1 MSVPS
6 ETSPASPDVTF
17 TNVGAARWWHRGVFA
32 SQTAYVTLAL
42 LALIVVMS
50 FASPYFLTEGNL
62 QNVAK
67 NFSFIAIATLGIT
80 FVIITGGIDLSVGSL
95 MCFAAMITSMVMTSL
110 STPGMPLSSLFVHLA
125 ADGKTVVANVPGL
138 ILIVSVLAG
147 LVVSLIVGLING
159 VCVALLGLSPFVT
172 TLGMLSIVRGLGYV
186 ISNGKGSFP
195 GGPDAD
201 YFYAL
206 TQGDVYGVPAPF
218 IYLILLALL
227 MALVLHHTTFGRHVF
242 AIGGNEKAA
251 ELTGV
256 SVPRVKIEVYVV
268 GALAAGL
275 QGIII
280 SGWLG
285 SAPANMATSYELNV
299 IAAAVIG
306 GANLAGGIGGPL
318 GAIVGCVLLE
328 VIRNGLVL
336 AQVNSY
342 WQQTLVGVII
352 IAAVLVDRIR
362 ARLL

>member
-1 MSVPS
+1 MSVPMES
-6 ETSPASPDVTF
+6 AVTF
-17 TNVGAARWWHRGVFA
+17 SNIGQAKWWRRGIFA
-32 SQTAYVTLAL
+32 TQTGYVTV
-42 LALIVVMS
+42 ALILLVVVMN
-50 FASPYFLTEGNL
+50 FASPYFLTEGNI
-62 QNVAK
+62 QNMAK

-80 FVIITGGIDLSVGSL
+80 FVIITGGIDLSVGSM
-95 MCFAAMITSMVMTSL
+95 MCFSAMVTSMVMNEL
-110 STPGMPLSSLFVHLA
+110 STPGAAGAAWFVHLA
-125 ADGKTVVANVPGL
+125 ADGKSVLATVPGL
-138 ILIVSVLAG
+138 ILLISILAG
-147 LVVSLIVGLING
+147 LLAALIVGLING
-159 VCVALLGLSPFVT
+159 FCVAVLGLSSFVT
-172 TLGMLSIVRGLGYV
+172 TLGMLSIVRGLAYV
-186 ISNGKGSFP
+186 VSNGRGSFP

-206 TQGDVYGVPAPF
+206 TSGDLYGLPAPF
-218 IYLILLALL
+218 IYLILLALV
-227 MALVLHHTTFGRHVF
+227 MAVVLHHSTFGRHVF
-242 AIGGNEKAA
+242 ALGGNEKAA
-251 ELTGV
+251 EQTGI
-256 SVPRVKIEVYVV
+256 SVVRVKIAVYVIS
-268 GALAAGL
+268 ALAAGL

-352 IAAVLVDRIR
+352 IAAVLVDRVR
-362 ARLL
+362 SKLS

>member
-1 MSVPS
+1 MAMPM
-6 ETSPASPDVTF
+6 ESPITF
-17 TNVGAARWWHRGVFA
+17 SNVGKIRWWQRGIFA
-32 SQTAYVTLAL
+32 SQTGYVL
-42 LALIVVMS
+42 LALAVLLVVMH
-50 FASPYFLTEGNL
+50 FASPYFFTEGNM

-67 NFSFIAIATLGIT
+67 NFSFIAIATLGVT
-80 FVIITGGIDLSVGSL
+80 FVIITGGIDLSVGSM
-95 MCFAAMITSMVMTSL
+95 MCFSAMVTSMVMTEL
-110 STPGMPLSSLFVHLA
+110 SAPGSPAGFLFVHMA
-125 ADGKTVVANVPGL
+125 ADGKTVLANVPGL
-138 ILIVSVLAG
+138 ILVVSLLAGLGVALLAG
-147 LVVSLIVGLING
+147 LVNG
-159 VCVALLGLSPFVT
+159 FCIAVLGLSPFVT

-186 ISNGKGSFP
+186 VSNGRGSFP

-206 TQGDVYGVPAPF
+206 TSGDVLGVPVPF
-218 IYLILLALL
+218 IYLIVLALA
-227 MALVLHHTTFGRHVF
+227 MAVVLHHSSFGRHVF
-242 AIGGNEKAA
+242 ALGGNEKAA
-251 ELTGV
+251 ELTGIPV
-256 SVPRVKIEVYVV
+256 VRVKIEVYVIC
-268 GALAAGL
+268 ALAAGL

-336 AQVNSY
+336 AQVSSY

-352 IAAVLVDRIR
+352 ILAVLVDRIR
-362 ARLL
+362 SRMI

>member
-1 MSVPS
+1 MAMPMESS
-6 ETSPASPDVTF
+6 ITF
-17 TNVGAARWWHRGVFA
+17 SNVGKIRWWQRGIFA
-32 SQTAYVTLAL
+32 SQTGYVL
-42 LALIVVMS
+42 LALAVLLVVMH
-50 FASPYFLTEGNL
+50 FASPYFFTEGNM

-67 NFSFIAIATLGIT
+67 NFSFIAIATLGVT
-80 FVIITGGIDLSVGSL
+80 FVIITGGIDLSVGSM
-95 MCFAAMITSMVMTSL
+95 MCFSAMVTSMVMTEL
-110 STPGMPLSSLFVHLA
+110 SAPGSPAGSLFVHMA
-125 ADGKTVVANVPGL
+125 ADGKTVLANVPGL
-138 ILIVSVLAG
+138 ILVVSLLAGLGVALLAG
-147 LVVSLIVGLING
+147 LVNG
-159 VCVALLGLSPFVT
+159 FCIAVLGLSPFVT

-186 ISNGKGSFP
+186 VSNGRGSFP

-206 TQGDVYGVPAPF
+206 TSGDVLGVPVPF
-218 IYLILLALL
+218 IYLIVLALA
-227 MALVLHHTTFGRHVF
+227 MAVVLHHSSFGRHVF
-242 AIGGNEKAA
+242 ALGGNEKAA
-251 ELTGV
+251 ELTGIPV
-256 SVPRVKIEVYVV
+256 VRVKIEVYVIC
-268 GALAAGL
+268 ALAAGL

-336 AQVNSY
+336 AQVSSY

-352 IAAVLVDRIR
+352 ILAVLVDRIR
-362 ARLL
+362 SRMI

>member
-1 MSVPS
+1 M
-6 ETSPASPDVTF
+6 
-17 TNVGAARWWHRGVFA
+17 
-32 SQTAYVTLAL
+32 
-42 LALIVVMS
+42 
-50 FASPYFLTEGNL
+50 
-62 QNVAK
+62 
-67 NFSFIAIATLGIT
+67 
-80 FVIITGGIDLSVGSL
+80 
-95 MCFAAMITSMVMTSL
+95 
-110 STPGMPLSSLFVHLA
+110 HLA

-138 ILIVSVLAG
+138 ILLVSVLAG
-147 LVVSLIVGLING
+147 LGVALIVGLVNG
-159 VCVALLGLSPFVT
+159 FCIAVLGLSPFVT

-186 ISNGKGSFP
+186 VSNGRGSFP

-206 TQGDVYGVPAPF
+206 TSGDCARRARALHLSRGPRRGDGGRAAPHHASAATCSRSAATRRRPNSPASP
-218 IYLILLALL
+218 
-227 MALVLHHTTFGRHVF
+227 VV
-242 AIGGNEKAA
+242 
-251 ELTGV
+251 
-256 SVPRVKIEVYVV
+256 RVKIEVYVIC
-268 GALAAGL
+268 ALAAGL

-352 IAAVLVDRIR
+352 ILAVLVDRIR
-362 ARLL
+362 SRMA

>member
-1 MSVPS
+1 MSVPV
-6 ETSPASPDVTF
+6 ESPISF
-17 TNVGAARWWHRGVFA
+17 GNVGRSRWWHSGIFA

-42 LALIVVMS
+42 LMLLVVMH
-50 FASPYFLTEGNL
+50 FASPYFFTEGNM

-80 FVIITGGIDLSVGSL
+80 FVIITGGIDLSVGSM
-95 MCFAAMITSMVMTSL
+95 MCFSAMITSMVMTEL
-110 STPGMPLSSLFVHLA
+110 STPGTSAASLFVHMA
-125 ADGKTVVANVPGL
+125 ADGKTVLANVPGL
-138 ILIVSVLAG
+138 ILVISVIAG
-147 LVVSLIVGLING
+147 LIAALVVGLVNG
-159 VCVALLGLSPFVT
+159 FCIAVLGLSPFVT
-172 TLGMLSIVRGLGYV
+172 TLGMLSIVRGLAYV
-186 ISNGKGSFP
+186 ISNGRGSFP

-206 TQGDVYGVPAPF
+206 TSGDVYGVPAPF
-218 IYLILLALL
+218 IYLVILALV
-227 MALVLHHTTFGRHVF
+227 MAVVLHHTSFGRHVF
-242 AIGGNEKAA
+242 ALGGNEKAA
-251 ELTGV
+251 ELTGI
-256 SVPRVKIEVYVV
+256 SVVRVKVGVYVIC
-268 GALAAGL
+268 ALAGGL

-352 IAAVLVDRIR
+352 ILAVLVDRIR
-362 ARLL
+362 SRMT

>member
-1 MSVPS
+1 MAMPVETPMSF
-6 ETSPASPDVTF
+6 ANIGRD
-17 TNVGAARWWHRGVFA
+17 RWWQRGIFA
-32 SQTAYVTLAL
+32 SQTAYVTFAL
-42 LALIVVMS
+42 LVLLVVMH
-50 FASPYFLTEGNL
+50 FASPYFFTGGNI

-67 NFSFIAIATLGIT
+67 NFSFIAIATLGVT
-80 FVIITGGIDLSVGSL
+80 FVIITGGIDLSVGSM
-95 MCFAAMITSMVMTSL
+95 MCFAAMITSMVMTEL
-110 STPGMPLSSLFVHLA
+110 STPGMSGASLFVHTA

-138 ILIVSVLAG
+138 ILLISIIAG
-147 LVVSLIVGLING
+147 LGTALIVGLVNG
-159 VCVALLGLSPFVT
+159 FCVAVLGLSSFVT
-172 TLGMLSIVRGLGYV
+172 TLGMLSIVRGLCYV
-186 ISNGKGSFP
+186 VSNGRGSFP

-206 TQGDVYGVPAPF
+206 TSGDVYGLPAPF
-218 IYLILLALL
+218 IYLVILALV
-227 MALVLHHTTFGRHVF
+227 MAVVLHHRTFGRHVF
-242 AIGGNEKAA
+242 ALGGNEKAA

-256 SVPRVKIEVYVV
+256 PVVRVKVAVYVIC
-268 GALAAGL
+268 ALAAGL

-306 GANLAGGIGGPL
+306 GANLAGGSGGPL

-352 IAAVLVDRIR
+352 ILAVLVDRLRSRMI
-362 ARLL
+362 

>member
-1 MSVPS
+1 MSVPM
-6 ETSPASPDVTF
+6 ESPVSFA
-17 TNVGAARWWHRGVFA
+17 NVGHARWWQRGFFT

-42 LALIVVMS
+42 LVLLVVMH
-50 FASPYFLTEGNL
+50 FASPYFFTEGNM

-67 NFSFIAIATLGIT
+67 NFSFIAIATLGAT
-80 FVIITGGIDLSVGSL
+80 FVIITGGIDLSVGST
-95 MCFAAMITSMVMTSL
+95 MCFSAMITSMVMSGL
-110 STPGMPLSSLFVHLA
+110 STPGMPGASLFVHVA
-125 ADGKTVVANVPGL
+125 ADGKTVAANLPGL
-138 ILIVSVLAG
+138 ILLVSMFAG
-147 LVVSLIVGLING
+147 LGTALLVGLVNG
-159 VCVALLGLSPFVT
+159 FCIAVLRLSPFVT

-186 ISNGKGSFP
+186 VSNGRGSFP

-206 TQGDVYGVPAPF
+206 TSGDLYGMPAPF
-218 IYLILLALL
+218 LYLVILAAV
-227 MALVLHHTTFGRHVF
+227 MAVVLHHTTFGRHVF
-242 AIGGNEKAA
+242 ALGGNEKAV

-256 SVPRVKIEVYVV
+256 SVVRVKIKVYVIA
-268 GALAAGL
+268 ALAAGL
-275 QGIII
+275 QGIIV

-306 GANLAGGIGGPL
+306 GANLAGGIGGPF
-318 GAIVGCVLLE
+318 GAIIGCVLLE

-352 IAAVLVDRIR
+352 ILAVLIDRMRSRTI
-362 ARLL
+362 

>member
-1 MSVPS
+1 MSTLM
-6 ETSPASPDVTF
+6 ESPVSYS
-17 TNVGAARWWHRGVFA
+17 NVGKTRWWQRGLLA
-32 SQTAYVTLAL
+32 SQTGYVLIAL
-42 LALIVVMS
+42 LALLVIMH
-50 FASPYFLTEGNL
+50 FASPYFFTQGNM

-67 NFSFIAIATLGIT
+67 NFSFIAIATLGVT
-80 FVIITGGIDLSVGSL
+80 FVIITGGIDLSVGSM
-95 MCFAAMITSMVMTSL
+95 MCFAAMVTSMVMTEL
-110 STPGMPLSSLFVHLA
+110 SAPGSAFVHMA

-138 ILIVSVLAG
+138 ILVISVLAG
-147 LVVSLIVGLING
+147 LVVSLIVGFVNG
-159 VCVALLGLSPFVT
+159 FCIAVLGLSPFVT

-186 ISNGKGSFP
+186 ISNGRGSFP
-195 GGPDAD
+195 GGPDAN

-206 TQGDVYGVPAPF
+206 TSGDVLGVPAPF
-218 IYLILLALL
+218 IYLVVLALL
-227 MALVLHHTTFGRHVF
+227 MAVVLHHTSFGRHVF
-242 AIGGNEKAA
+242 ALGGNEKAA
-251 ELTGV
+251 ELTGIAV
-256 SVPRVKIEVYVV
+256 VRVKIEVYVIC
-268 GALAAGL
+268 ALAAGL

-306 GANLAGGIGGPL
+306 GANLAGGLGGPL

-352 IAAVLVDRIR
+352 ILAVLVDRLR
-362 ARLL
+362 SRMS

>member
-1 MSVPS
+1 MSVPTDTQLS
-6 ETSPASPDVTF
+6 F
-17 TNVGAARWWHRGVFA
+17 TNVGPARWWHRSLFA

-42 LALIVVMS
+42 VLLIVIMS
-50 FASPYFLTEGNL
+50 FASPYFLTEGNV
-62 QNVAK
+62 QNIAK

-80 FVIITGGIDLSVGSL
+80 LVIITGGIDLSVGSM

-110 STPGMPLSSLFVHLA
+110 STPGMPLASLFVHLGT
-125 ADGKTVVANVPGL
+125 DGKTAVANVPGL
-138 ILIVSVLAG
+138 ILIVSVLCG
-147 LVVSLIVGLING
+147 LAVSLIVGLVNG
-159 VCVALLGLSPFVT
+159 ICIAVLGLSPFVT

-186 ISNGKGSFP
+186 VSNGKGSFP
-195 GGPDAD
+195 GGPDAG

-206 TQGDVYGVPAPF
+206 TQGNVVGVPAPF
-218 IYLILLALL
+218 IYLMVLALI
-227 MALVLHHTTFGRHVF
+227 MAVVLHHTSFGRYVF

-256 SVPRVKIEVYVV
+256 SVTRVKIEVYVI
-268 GALAAGL
+268 GAVAAGL

-285 SAPANMATSYELNV
+285 SAPANMATSYELTV

-342 WQQTLVGVII
+342 WQQALVGMII

-362 ARLL
+362 ARLM